1 MLHDLSQRLSKKL
14 NHWKLECA
22 CIIKLEA
29 GRLAFITNLVWLFGN
44 KNLNSKSHEV
54 LQMQIFQNCHI
65 IEHFIGQIRKTM
77 SWSQDFKT
85 AIKLDELEIYTSKNL
100 VCYSVFTGD

>member
-1 MLHDLSQRLSKKL
+1 
-14 NHWKLECA
+14 
-22 CIIKLEA
+22 
-29 GRLAFITNLVWLFGN
+29 
-44 KNLNSKSHEV
+44 
-54 LQMQIFQNCHI
+54 MQIFQNCHI